1 VKCDIKAILLL
12 TAVSC
17 YDTDTYTF
25 SSWIQ
30 IGNVDEKQIVKNIK
44 NLRLIK
50 QVSPGKLS
58 KLTGLTK
65 SYVSKI
71 ENSDKAPP
79 FSTLIK
85 IANVLDTE
93 ISLLDVFI

>member
-1 VKCDIKAILLL
+1 
-12 TAVSC
+12 
-17 YDTDTYTF
+17 
-25 SSWIQ
+25 
-30 IGNVDEKQIVKNIK
+30 VDEKQIVKNIK

-65 SYVSKI
+65 SKVSKI

-85 IANVLDTE
+85 IANALDTD

>member
-1 VKCDIKAILLL
+1 MKCDIKAILLL

-65 SYVSKI
+65 SYVSK
-71 ENSDKAPP
+71 KRLCGVRLAK
-79 FSTLIK
+79 LQ
-85 IANVLDTE
+85 
-93 ISLLDVFI
+93 FIV